1 MFEILDKHDAREC
14 ILTRGSGGDEGDLRY
29 YRSQSRT
36 YDCVI
41 RIAAI
46 FSFFNLCER
55 SRYMNVVFP
64 NIVARQ
70 SLGLSM
76 SVLSCALRTA
86 RKSGNTA
93 IRVHLA

>member
-46 FSFFNLCER
+46 FSFFNFVRTIAIHER
-55 SRYMNVVFP
+55 RFSKYRRASITWSIYE
-64 NIVARQ
+64 
-70 SLGLSM
+70 
-76 SVLSCALRTA
+76 RTLVCV
-86 RKSGNTA
+86 KNS
-93 IRVHLA
+93 